1 MHFQGVFTIK
11 SDTRY
16 LTPLREWIAS
26 VQKLVDE
33 RHFPQEAVLP
43 CSMALVEAVDNA
55 IFHAH
60 DGSKDLPIEISLVL
74 DGGSIVMEVTDKGVG
89 IGDPDI
95 HEPDEMIDHGR
106 GLFIIHRV
114 MSKVESRVVDGTHHM
129 RMEYKL

>member
-1 MHFQGVFTIK
+1 MHFQSVFTIK
-11 SDTRY
+11 SETRY

-33 RHFPQEAVLP
+33 SDFPKKAVLP

-60 DGSKDLPIEISLVL
+60 DGRKDLPIEISLVL
-74 DGGSIVMEVTDKGVG
+74 KDGSIVIEVTDRGVG

-95 HEPDEMIDHGR
+95 PEPDEMLDHGR
-106 GLFIIHRV
+106 GLFIIHQV
-114 MSKVESRVVDGTHHM
+114 MSNVESKVVDGVHHM

>member
-1 MHFQGVFTIK
+1 MHFQSVFKIK

-16 LTPLREWIAS
+16 LTPLREWISS

-33 RHFPQEAVLP
+33 NDFPKKALLP

-60 DGSKDLPIEISLVL
+60 DGVEDLPIEISLVL
-74 DGGSIVMEVTDKGVG
+74 SDGSIVMEVTDKGVG
-89 IGDPDI
+89 IGEPVI
-95 HEPDEMIDHGR
+95 PGPDEMADHGR
-106 GLFIIHRV
+106 GLFIIHQV
-114 MSKVESRVVDGTHHM
+114 MSKVESKIVDGTHHM